1 MPCFPPLRPLVHGF
15 FRAVFKRRPSKTSRP
30 TLRGQLS
37 EHPPQPAVSAQAERH
52 TASPSNTEGGEKHQ
66 VPGTPSGSLVCDFCW
81 ETGLF
86 AQDTFQRAWALR
98 GNARTGFS
106 YMTTWQQLQASSD
119 LGCNWCAVLY
129 STRTASMQLETVRV
143 AVRFRVSNGSNGE
156 TPKGVQIMVLMI
168 NDRPHSSYYIYTQ
181 PDDPAAP
188 YIVARDRVLEVNSAT
203 AQAMV
208 LESVADCRRKHGRCP
223 TPHDGPLP
231 TRVID
236 CSDPNHPRLH
246 LSNGAEAPYV
256 ALSYV
261 WGEAQPH
268 RTTTGNVRTYLRGID
283 AALLPQTIKD
293 AIECTY
299 SFGMRYLWVDALC
312 ILQDSKDDKARE
324 IAQMRAIYQNAHFT
338 IIAASAHTVSEGFLH
353 TRAPSSRHD
362 VVLPFL
368 CPNGNVGTMTLS
380 PVWRQYD
387 GLSEPINQRAWCLEE
402 RFLSPRALVY
412 ASHTLQFQ
420 CRTATVNI
428 GNAVCGPTVA
438 QHLPDLLFRP
448 DAELPITISPSDK
461 DALRWAWLKI
471 VGNYTQRAVTK
482 PGDKLIAFAAIA
494 ELFHR
499 VWKTDYLA
507 GLWRDT
513 LILDLLWFK
522 NLETRFER
530 PARYRAPSW
539 SWAAV
544 DGRVLAS
551 PIDDRLNPE
560 SKNTQS
566 CMILGCEA
574 VPATPLFPFGKVS
587 SGTLRLRG
595 VMRKSTWNSGSP
607 TPELYL
613 PGIPFPVIPESEETP
628 PDQEATHIGCA
639 YPDSVEDVQ
648 EVWAIPVI
656 WNSAMQYA
664 TGLIVASA
672 GEEGTYRRV
681 GHFHSPEDHPG
692 GLAWME
698 GLEEREIVIV

>member
-1 MPCFPPLRPLVHGF
+1 MPCFPPLRPLVRRLFG
-15 FRAVFKRRPSKTSRP
+15 AIFKRVANRTSRP
-30 TLRGQLS
+30 TPRGQPP
-37 EHPPQPAVSAQAERH
+37 EHPPQPQERPA
-52 TASPSNTEGGEKHQ
+52 TNPSNDSEGGEKHQ
-66 VPGTPSGSLVCDFCW
+66 EPGTPSGSLVCDFCW

-106 YMTTWQQLQASSD
+106 YMTTWQQLQTSSE
-119 LGCNWCAVLY
+119 LGCNWCAMLY

-143 AVRFRVSNGSNGE
+143 AVRFRVSSGSNGE

-168 NDRPHSSYYIYTQ
+168 NERPHSSYYIYTH

-188 YIVARDRVLEVNSAT
+188 YILARNRVLQVNSAT

-208 LESVADCRRKHGRCP
+208 LESVADCRRKHDHCP
-223 TPHDGPLP
+223 TLHDGPLP
-231 TRVID
+231 TRVVD

-246 LSNGAEAPYV
+246 LSNGAQAPYV

-268 RTTTGNVRTYLRGID
+268 RTTTGNVRTYSQGID
-283 AALLPQTIKD
+283 TALLPQTIKD

-338 IIAASAHTVSEGFLH
+338 IIAASAHTVSEGFLQA
-353 TRAPSSRHD
+353 RPPSSQHD
-362 VVLPFL
+362 VVLPFP

-387 GLSEPINQRAWCLEE
+387 GLSEPVNQRAWCLEE
-402 RFLSPRALVY
+402 RLLSPRALVY

-428 GNAVCGPTVA
+428 GNAVCGPIA
-438 QHLPDLLFRP
+438 GQRPPDLLLRP
-448 DAELPITISPSDK
+448 DAELSAALSSTDQN
-461 DALRWAWLKI
+461 ALRWAWVEIL
-471 VGNYTQRAVTK
+471 GNYTQRSVTK
-482 PGDKLIAFAAIA
+482 PGDKLVAFAAIA

-499 VWKTDYLA
+499 VWRTDYLA
-507 GLWRDT
+507 GLWRESLT
-513 LILDLLWFK
+513 SGLLWYK
-522 NLETRFER
+522 NIETRFER

-544 DGRVLAS
+544 DGHVLAS
-551 PIDDRLNPE
+551 LLDDRLNPE
-560 SKNTQS
+560 SGQTQS
-566 CMILGCEA
+566 CAILECE
-574 VPATPLFPFGKVS
+574 VTPATPLLPFGKVA
-587 SGTLRLRG
+587 SGTLRLRA
-595 VMRKSTWNSGSP
+595 MICKATWNPNSP

-613 PGIPFPVIPESEETP
+613 PGIPFPVIPEGEEAP
-628 PDQEATHIGCA
+628 PDPEATHIGCA
-639 YPDSVEDVQ
+639 YPDSTEDVK
-648 EVWAIPVI
+648 EVWAVPVI
-656 WNSAMQYA
+656 WNSTVQYA
-664 TGLIVASA
+664 GGLILTSA
-672 GEEGTYRRV
+672 GEGGLYRRV
-681 GHFHSPEDHPG
+681 GHFHSPEDQPG
-692 GLAWME
+692 GLAWLD